1 MISGLENIASFVLL
15 GSGIIFLLI
24 GCIGLIRFPDF
35 FTRLH
40 AAGLI
45 DTLGAGLILIG
56 LVIESGWTLNAV
68 KIIFILLFLFFT
80 SPVSS
85 HVVAKAALTSGLRP
99 WRTEEDNRTSRR
111 KEELP

>member
-1 MISGLENIASFVLL
+1 MISELANIIGFVLL
-15 GSGIIFLLI
+15 GLGSVFILI

-45 DTLGAGLILIG
+45 DTLGAGLILLG
-56 LVIESGWTLNAV
+56 LMIESGWTLNAA
-68 KIIFILLFLFFT
+68 KILIILLFLFFT

-85 HVVAKAALTSGLRP
+85 HSLVKAALTSGLIP
-99 WRTEEDNRTSRR
+99 WRAEENDKDSPN
-111 KEELP
+111 KEEVS

>member
-1 MISGLENIASFVLL
+1 MISGLENIASFILL

-56 LVIESGWTLNAV
+56 LVIELSL
-68 KIIFILLFLFFT
+68 IHI
-80 SPVSS
+80 
-85 HVVAKAALTSGLRP
+85 
-99 WRTEEDNRTSRR
+99 
-111 KEELP
+111 